1 MRSMGVTG
9 SIVAATAG
17 LLALDR
23 APGSNGQRAP
33 APPQADTRPVPATLQ
48 QTIGHLRE
56 EVQRGDSGTLVISNE
71 HYQARFSELGGLAV
85 TPRVDRQPAPQL
97 TWRYR
102 ARRVETAT
110 ARRALEPV
118 APTVSPTGH
127 HVVDF
132 ERPGIIERYQGER
145 TGVEQIFVLTE
156 RPSGTGDVRI
166 VGDVA
171 FDGRITH
178 ADGGLAFAPGGHR
191 APFTYS
197 KPIAF
202 DADRKSL
209 PVHVELHDSE
219 LALVLDDEAL
229 KTATFPVT
237 IDPLYGIVTSDIGVG
252 GPQMPDIAYNPE
264 RCEFLVVYAWFPQ
277 FGGAQIRARRYLEQ
291 GDPIGGMIE
300 IQTTED
306 NYEPKVAYDYQ
317 AHVYLAVWNRISSAQ
332 KGIYGQFLGTGGGL
346 LGSPFKISAL
356 EVKSSTLALAVRNG
370 RDHVSSDPAF
380 MAVWIDKPVSPTVDA
395 LKREFI
401 TSNGV
406 QSGEAV
412 IGQAPAGYSSAAYDP
427 VADRFVVAWIN
438 HTANDVLLRSL
449 SPSGA
454 SSATLTVGTDGS
466 FAKVGVD
473 PTSLR
478 YLVAWRSPA
487 TATPVSLKARVF
499 ASGPT
504 PTAATGVLTLKT
516 PASGWIRPYAIASG
530 RGEFLLTYGQFNTGL
545 VFNMAVSPTGSIWND
560 MSIDFYQAYFWLAGV
575 AVGQHGF
582 IAGSHSRFNV
592 NFEEYWLRYWNVG
605 RRVAR
610 YVHGSSGDYDGDG
623 RSDLFLYTLGTG
635 EWAIR
640 TQTAT
645 LTVPVGVSTAIP
657 VLLDWDG
664 DGLADLCT
672 FNTSNGQWRIRVTAT
687 AAIVTKTLGL
697 PGDIPVP
704 GDYRGD
710 FRDEIGVFRPG
721 TNQWLTL
728 GPDEATPVVTT
739 FGTFGDQPTPAD
751 WDGDGKIELGV
762 FRSASNLWL
771 ASELDGTPLPQ
782 VTFTGPGIPFQGNFV
797 GNDRADQALY
807 QHHLAA
813 WKIRD
818 GQTGA
823 ITTWSAGTGIWG
835 VMAPLDWDG
844 DGHLDIA
851 WYDSESQ
858 MWNVLDPALHREK
871 IPFGQLGDI
880 PAGAR

>member
-1 MRSMGVTG
+1 MRWAVLLGVLAAAG
-9 SIVAATAG
+9 SG
-17 LLALDR
+17 LSGKDDVR
-23 APGSNGQRAP
+23 RRPETPPSSSERQP
-33 APPQADTRPVPATLQ
+33 PPQ
-48 QTIGHLRE
+48 LRE
-56 EVQRGDSGTLVISNE
+56 AIAHLEQEVRVNAAGTLFIASG
-71 HYQARFSELGGLAV
+71 HYAADFTSEGVAV
-85 TPRVDRQPAPQL
+85 TPRIDRALAPSL

-102 ARRVETAT
+102 VRAIETAT
-110 ARRALEPV
+110 SHRRLDPV
-118 APTVSPTGH
+118 APSVSATGA

-132 ERPGIIERYQGER
+132 ERPGIIERYEGER

-156 RPSGTGDVRI
+156 RPAGTGDVRI
-166 VGDVA
+166 VGDMT
-171 FDGRITH
+171 FPGRASQ
-178 ADGGLAFAPGGHR
+178 ADGGLSFDAGADRPR
-191 APFTYS
+191 FTYS

-202 DADRKSL
+202 DADRRPL
-209 PVHVELHDSE
+209 PVHVELEGAE

-229 KTATFPVT
+229 ATATFPVT
-237 IDPLYGIVTSDIGVG
+237 VDPLYGIVTSDIGVG

-264 RCEFLVVYAWFPQ
+264 RCEFLVVYAYFPQ

-356 EVKSSTLALAVRNG
+356 EVKSSTLGLAVRNG
-370 RDHVSSDPAF
+370 REHTSSDPAF
-380 MAVWIDKPVSPTVDA
+380 MAVWVDKPVSPTVDA

-438 HTANDVLLRSL
+438 HTANNVLLRSL

-454 SSATLTVGTDGS
+454 SSATLTIGTDGS

-473 PTSLR
+473 PTSQR

-499 ASGPT
+499 SSGST

-530 RGEFLLTYGQFNTGL
+530 RGEFLLTYGQFSTGL

-560 MSIDFYQAYFWLAGV
+560 MSIDLYQAYFWLAGV

-582 IAGSHSRFNV
+582 IAGTHSRV
-592 NFEEYWLRYWNVG
+592 DVIPEDYWLRYWNVG

-623 RSDLFLYTLGTG
+623 RSDLFNYTLGTG

-645 LTVPVGVSTAIP
+645 TTVPVGVSTAIP

-664 DGLADLCT
+664 DGLADLTT

-710 FRDEIGVFRPG
+710 FRDEIGVFRPS

-728 GPDEATPVVTT
+728 GPDEVTPVVTT

-823 ITTWSAGTGIWG
+823 VTTWSNGSGMWG

-858 MWNVLDPALHREK
+858 LWNVLDPALHREK